1 MGRLAVRRVSYI
13 GDDYYFE
20 SPHLN
25 DGIVILEGEN
35 GHGKST
41 FMDMIYFAL
50 GGKVDG
56 FNREDRKTRNK
67 HTEIYN
73 DKDNYVEIE
82 LLINEELFEITR
94 YFNKNIIYVVNE
106 RKEVNE
112 YNVYRNADNGNKVF
126 SDWILDK
133 LGIEVFDLVQGTKKF
148 KIGFSDLL
156 RLVYYDQKTEIE
168 KIYKAPDNDTY
179 VTDSSEIRK
188 AIFEILIGK
197 VYNNYYSLLGQYKQ
211 KASDYEKQQTILDS
225 YDEFLAQIVSEDL
238 DNVEYISQEI
248 EKNEQLTAEK
258 LLERDIARNSESSSK
273 EIFDEIKIQRRLIE
287 RLDNDKE
294 RVQQIWSAINSSIEK
309 ILYLQDE
316 AEREIHEIERIRFVD
331 KKMKLFSPNT
341 CPYCLREVNRERGK
355 CICGS
360 EIDEEQYEK
369 FFYTD
374 AEYVEIINSK
384 KKSLKS
390 LNELLEKK
398 HTRRHNIEQEIK
410 KIEFQIRDIQN
421 FISDLEKDIGTN
433 YSSAYTKRLDE
444 QIAELKSSNVDL
456 LRAKELAEKKEK
468 LVSGCVKLREEV
480 NSLKVKVDIQLDKA
494 KEDILDKIK
503 KFNEIYSDLMKAA
516 DSSCFDAYLGDDYMP
531 NTNGGAYRERSA
543 LVSKRLMYFLT
554 LLLLSL
560 ENNVNY
566 PQFLMIDTPNK
577 EGIDPEKLIKI
588 LESLNK
594 ANEKS
599 IEMNKQFQII
609 LTTGLGTYPPEFKAN
624 VFLTLGDNEKL
635 LKRKRNINR

>member
-1 MGRLAVRRVSYI
+1 
-13 GDDYYFE
+13 
-20 SPHLN
+20 
-25 DGIVILEGEN
+25 
-35 GHGKST
+35 
-41 FMDMIYFAL
+41 
-50 GGKVDG
+50 
-56 FNREDRKTRNK
+56 
-67 HTEIYN
+67 
-73 DKDNYVEIE
+73 
-82 LLINEELFEITR
+82 
-94 YFNKNIIYVVNE
+94 
-106 RKEVNE
+106 
-112 YNVYRNADNGNKVF
+112 
-126 SDWILDK
+126 
-133 LGIEVFDLVQGTKKF
+133 
-148 KIGFSDLL
+148 
-156 RLVYYDQKTEIE
+156 
-168 KIYKAPDNDTY
+168 
-179 VTDSSEIRK
+179 
-188 AIFEILIGK
+188 
-197 VYNNYYSLLGQYKQ
+197 
-211 KASDYEKQQTILDS
+211 
-225 YDEFLAQIVSEDL
+225 
-238 DNVEYISQEI
+238 
-248 EKNEQLTAEK
+248 
-258 LLERDIARNSESSSK
+258 
-273 EIFDEIKIQRRLIE
+273 
-287 RLDNDKE
+287 
-294 RVQQIWSAINSSIEK
+294 
-309 ILYLQDE
+309 
-316 AEREIHEIERIRFVD
+316 
-331 KKMKLFSPNT
+331 MKLFSPNT

-410 KIEFQIRDIQN
+410 KIEFQVRDIQN

-599 IEMNKQFQII
+599 TEMNKQFQII